1 MSSNAPHWVS
11 SSTYLATSFRCF
23 ASFFSLAVFGTL
35 LFGGFSMK
43 LVSLL
48 INSAVRFTFD
58 SPASL
63 PTTCSFSSAPLSP
76 VLSSTALLYSVAFTV
91 SPLKKWAPQC
101 GTDRPCEPAAALSK
115 FRAAP
120 ALGAPQIQQNRRIL
134 SAWPTY
140 PWFWDMWGLESL
152 RRPIAR
158 VIYSGS
164 HSVRHRGWPSYP
176 RFWDMWD
183 SGQVALIF
191 LVLEYVGT
199 TLIPS
204 GCPTLIAFLWR

>member
-23 ASFFSLAVFGTL
+23 ASFSSLAVFGAL

-58 SPASL
+58 SPDSL
-63 PTTCSFSSAPLSP
+63 PTNCSFSSAPLSP

-134 SAWPTY
+134 
-140 PWFWDMWGLESL
+140 
-152 RRPIAR
+152 RC
-158 VIYSGS
+158 
-164 HSVRHRGWPSYP
+164 P
-176 RFWDMWD
+176 RFAPLFLGANLGEAR
-183 SGQVALIF
+183 STPFFGQQRGVVEVSAGQLH
-191 LVLEYVGT
+191 
-199 TLIPS
+199 
-204 GCPTLIAFLWR
+204 A